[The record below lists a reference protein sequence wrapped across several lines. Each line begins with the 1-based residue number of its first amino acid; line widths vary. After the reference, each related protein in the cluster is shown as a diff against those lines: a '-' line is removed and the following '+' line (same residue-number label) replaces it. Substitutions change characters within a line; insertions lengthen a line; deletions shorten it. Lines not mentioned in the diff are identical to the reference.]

1 MSLVSWTQCLCHPTD
16 PLGHVYLLPW
26 DLGSCL
32 ASWEHLYPPSCACCC
47 CHPHR
52 SMSPQHGSP
61 GRPLEGQGTPRGIE
75 GPPPPD
81 TRPSLLRYD
90 SLLQEAEVCRPSLEI
105 PRARSGA
112 DGEAPA
118 GAGRPPLTLLL
129 FSVSASLAP
138 TSASGMRLLP
148 KHYA

>member
-75 GPPPPD
+75 GPPPQIHGPPSSG
-81 TRPSLLRYD
+81 TIVCCKKLRCVAPRWRSREQGVVLMVRP
-90 SLLQEAEVCRPSLEI
+90 
-105 PRARSGA
+105 PRAQGGPHSHCSSFLFQR
-112 DGEAPA
+112 PW
-118 GAGRPPLTLLL
+118 PPL
-129 FSVSASLAP
+129 
-138 TSASGMRLLP
+138 LP
-148 KHYA
+148 QG